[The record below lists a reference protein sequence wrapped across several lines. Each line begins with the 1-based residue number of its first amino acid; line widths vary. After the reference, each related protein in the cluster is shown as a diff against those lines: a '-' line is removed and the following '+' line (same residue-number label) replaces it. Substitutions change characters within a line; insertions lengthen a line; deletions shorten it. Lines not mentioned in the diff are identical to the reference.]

1 MSRIVKTFSL
11 ALVALIAVAGLAA
24 CSGASVEKIDMS
36 NVTAVIDVRTP
47 GEYTE
52 GHLEGAANVDWQSPQ
67 FMEIMS
73 QLPTDGTYI
82 IYCKSGNRAGQAIQ
96 ALEAEGFTNLTNAGS
111 LQDASTA
118 TGLPIVK

>member
-1 MSRIVKTFSL
+1 MSRIFKTFSL

-24 CSGASVEKIDMS
+24 CSGTSVEKIDMS